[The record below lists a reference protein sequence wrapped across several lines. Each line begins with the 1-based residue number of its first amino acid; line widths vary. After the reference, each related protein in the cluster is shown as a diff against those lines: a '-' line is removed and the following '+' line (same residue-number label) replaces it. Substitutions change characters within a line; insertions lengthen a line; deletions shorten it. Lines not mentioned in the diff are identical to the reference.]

1 MKPIVVVATVT
12 LKEPIDKRV
21 REALEALHHATHQ
34 EDEGCVQY
42 DLHTDPSNPNVYVFV
57 ETWQSEALLDAH
69 MKKAHFKAFQ
79 EALTGKVESMSIQKL
94 EKIL

>member
-1 MKPIVVVATVT
+1 MKPIVVIATLVM
-12 LKEPIDKRV
+12 KESVSEGVLD
-21 REALEALHHATHQ
+21 ALTALHHATHQ

-57 ETWQSEALLDAH
+57 ETWQSEALLDEH

-79 EALTGKVESMSIQKL
+79 GALSGKVESMSIQKL